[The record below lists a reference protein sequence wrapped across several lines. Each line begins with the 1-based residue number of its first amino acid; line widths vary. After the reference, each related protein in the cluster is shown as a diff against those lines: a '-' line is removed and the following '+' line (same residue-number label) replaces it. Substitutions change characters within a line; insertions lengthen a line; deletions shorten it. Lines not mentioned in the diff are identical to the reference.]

1 VDVVKYFLME
11 AFSVLLESTDDSRA
25 VVDITLLNKE
35 E

>member
-11 AFSVLLESTDDSRA
+11 AFSVLLESADDSRA